1 MGVSGVQSQTSPGF
15 SAAPSRFNTWDPCGC
30 QYPWS
35 KAATPSKT
43 AGSLVGQGCI
53 YRTVWQ
59 LDQVT
64 GASEDHQGW
73 HRLHKTLGPTRQVMT
88 PDRRPGLPRGSHS
101 DKSCTEAKVTDIPE
115 WVRNLDPG
123 ILQMHEDLSCS
134 SRATM
139 CSRMELLIT
148 SLPKTGKGKKNKEND
163 TKN

>member
-1 MGVSGVQSQTSPGF
+1 
-15 SAAPSRFNTWDPCGC
+15 
-30 QYPWS
+30 
-35 KAATPSKT
+35 
-43 AGSLVGQGCI
+43 
-53 YRTVWQ
+53 
-59 LDQVT
+59 
-64 GASEDHQGW
+64 
-73 HRLHKTLGPTRQVMT
+73 MT

-123 ILQMHEDLSCS
+123 ILQMREDLSCS